1 MILSSF
7 SIHLFLYSS
16 LQSEDGLRRFQAG
29 DLSPNDEQWYLLA
42 PPEARQVLSKQEITR
57 QSIIFE
63 LIQNE
68 RDYVRDLEL
77 LSEAFIDPLRNI
89 KPMAS
94 AKVESFIE
102 EVFSNLN
109 NIKEHHE
116 IMIAALFARQRD
128 QHPLVTSIADIILDR
143 PSFPPMLLELSSNF
157 ILQAYSILRQITKP
171 TLKTTH
177 SQKPN
182 ISPNTN
188 VTPATNS
195 SSLNVLKTPV

>member
-109 NIKEHHE
+109 NIKEDAH
-116 IMIAALFARQRD
+116 A
-128 QHPLVTSIADIILDR
+128 IL
-143 PSFPPMLLELSSNF
+143 
-157 ILQAYSILRQITKP
+157 
-171 TLKTTH
+171 
-177 SQKPN
+177 
-182 ISPNTN
+182 
-188 VTPATNS
+188 
-195 SSLNVLKTPV
+195 